1 MRNPLSKFQM
11 NLLNAIALIGI
22 GLYYLF
28 NANEE
33 LWGFS
38 VPREAGGLF
47 IVMGIL
53 WLYFLLVKKKD

>member
-1 MRNPLSKFQM
+1 MRNPLSKFYT

-22 GLYYLF
+22 GLYYIV

-33 LWGFS
+33 LWGFT
-38 VPREAGGLF
+38 VPQEAGYLF

-53 WLYFLLVKKKD
+53 WLYFLLVKRKD